1 MNKLLRDPLFG
12 FLLAGAAIF
21 AIDAFT
27 GSTAETP
34 VIEVTAAQL
43 QRISDQWQGQMGR
56 PPSDQEFNGLLEA
69 WLREEIYY
77 REARAMGLDDN
88 DTIIRR
94 RLTQKLTFLTEDL
107 ADASPSNENELRAF
121 YDQAQDQYS
130 EPEQFSFEHRFFSS
144 ERRADAQADALAAI
158 SSEQPASDP
167 FMLQSSYA
175 LRSQREIGDLF
186 GRQFA
191 LELAALKVS
200 DDSSEASSEA
210 SSDLWAGPLQSA
222 YGWHLVKL
230 IEHRPQRLLPF
241 EQVRGAV
248 ASDLQMQ
255 QRKLANDT
263 LYAELRSRYEIRLP
277 DEKP

>member
-1 MNKLLRDPLFG
+1 MKKLLRDPLFG
-12 FLLAGAAIF
+12 FLVAGAAIF
-21 AIDAFT
+21 AIDAVSGDT
-27 GSTAETP
+27 TESP
-34 VIEVTAAQL
+34 VIEVTVAQL

-56 PPSDQEFNGLLEA
+56 PPSEQELSGLLDA

-107 ADASPSNENELRAF
+107 ADASTPDENELHAY
-121 YDQAQDQYS
+121 YDQAQDQYT

-144 ERRADAQADALAAI
+144 ERRADAQADALAAMN
-158 SSEQPASDP
+158 SAQPASDP

-191 LELAALKVS
+191 GELASLTAS
-200 DDSSEASSEA
+200 DTL
-210 SSDLWAGPLQSA
+210 SDNWAGPVQSA
-222 YGWHLVKL
+222 YGWHLVRL
-230 IEHRPQRLLPF
+230 IERRPKQILPF
-241 EQVRGAV
+241 AQVRGRV
-248 ASDLQMQ
+248 ANDLQMQ
-255 QRKLANDT
+255 RRQLANDT
-263 LYAELRSRYEIRLP
+263 LYAELRSRYEIRFP
-277 DEKP
+277 DEER